1 MKNEDIYKALNDV
14 DDTLLESYH
23 ERMKRR
29 KRNRIIKITSTAACL
44 TLVVSGAVAFGFS
57 MNNQT
62 PTVKENN
69 QTSEISISSKP
80 EESTNG
86 TSGETAVEIPWDK
99 LSNAERY
106 GELLWN
112 GGKYSSCVKKIDREK
127 ISEDLGQNVTLV
139 GYTYHFADGRNCVI
153 TTEHKIQAKLYSIE
167 GISTAC
173 ALAVQFEG
181 DTDYYAYVSWTYQP
195 QNLGQFIEDLS
206 LDENLYFNNMYFQ
219 KETKEWKVEFSDD
232 EQKTVA
238 EHLFADLSAVA
249 IEDFDSH
256 NFGLMMVEFGISIP
270 VLGYENIYI
279 GVTED
284 GYITT
289 NILDTG
295 KAFYIGTENVQSIVN
310 YAYSQTDNPNAVCTE
325 NSAIQPDESQTDGET
340 SSAYNPE

>member
-1 MKNEDIYKALNDV
+1 AKLYDN
-14 DDTLLESYH
+14 
-23 ERMKRR
+23 
-29 KRNRIIKITSTAACL
+29 
-44 TLVVSGAVAFGFS
+44 FS
-57 MNNQT
+57 
-62 PTVKENN
+62 
-69 QTSEISISSKP
+69 
-80 EESTNG
+80 
-86 TSGETAVEIPWDK
+86 
-99 LSNAERY
+99 
-106 GELLWN
+106 WN
-112 GGKYSSCVKKIDREK
+112 GGKYSTRVQKIDKEK
-127 ISEDLGQNVTLV
+127 ISKDLGQNVTLECNIADPV
-139 GYTYHFADGRNCVI
+139 DGRNYVMI
-153 TTEHKIQAKLYSIE
+153 TKYKIQAKLYSIE

-181 DTDYYAYVSWTYQP
+181 DTDYYAYVSWNYQP
-195 QNLGQFIEDLS
+195 ENLEQFIEDLS

-219 KETKEWKVEFSDD
+219 KEDKKWKVEFSDD

-238 EHLFADLSAVA
+238 EHLFADLSATA

-256 NFGLMMVEFGISIP
+256 NFGVMIVEFGISIP

-325 NSAIQPDESQTDGET
+325 NSAIQPDENQPEILET